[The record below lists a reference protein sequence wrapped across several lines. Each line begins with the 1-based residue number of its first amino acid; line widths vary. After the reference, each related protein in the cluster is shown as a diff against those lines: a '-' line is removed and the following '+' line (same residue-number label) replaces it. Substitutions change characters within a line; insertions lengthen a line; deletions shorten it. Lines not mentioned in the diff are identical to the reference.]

1 MADCFGIAQVQD
13 VLQLV
18 EEVAQVLVVVEEEVV
33 VVGEWL
39 VVVVV
44 VKLVL
49 DLVVGNLDEKMKVVL
64 HPCYQERYVVPMN
77 MSNISVTVIHKS

>member
-18 EEVAQVLVVVEEEVV
+18 EEVAQVLVEVEVEV
-33 VVGEWL
+33 VVGEFQ
-39 VVVVV
+39 VVV
-44 VKLVL
+44 VKVVL
-49 DLVVGNLDEKMKVVL
+49 DLVGGNLDEKMKVVL

-77 MSNISVTVIHKS
+77 MR